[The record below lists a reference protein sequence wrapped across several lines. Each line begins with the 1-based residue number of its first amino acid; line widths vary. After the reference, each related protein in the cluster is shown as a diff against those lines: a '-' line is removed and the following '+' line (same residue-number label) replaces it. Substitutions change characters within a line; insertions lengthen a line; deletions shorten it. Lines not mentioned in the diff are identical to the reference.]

1 MEAFALINLR
11 VRDNVGPVFETRD
24 FPATLV
30 VEYDA
35 VKLLAVEHFLPLE
48 NIGVFLV
55 DSCTGSVVF
64 YAWLRSKGDHHPL
77 CGLSMMRRL
86 ERFKC
91 GCSGDLHLLCGF
103 SWLRRL
109 SRFRCGGI
117 CCLSLYAWFI
127 AHLKDVVIPDGHP
140 NVLLARL
147 THVQIF
153 RLVHLRIFKQVR
165 IIFQARDS
173 PTTIVEEDDSAKFFV
188 LEHFLALV

>member
-1 MEAFALINLR
+1 M
-11 VRDNVGPVFETRD
+11 V
-24 FPATLV
+24 
-30 VEYDA
+30 
-35 VKLLAVEHFLPLE
+35 
-48 NIGVFLV
+48 
-55 DSCTGSVVF
+55 
-64 YAWLRSKGDHHPL
+64 
-77 CGLSMMRRL
+77 RRL

-127 AHLKDVVIPDGHP
+127 AHLKDVVIPDGLP

-165 IIFQARDS
+165 ITFQARDS